1 MSQHWLRFSCS
12 FKDSQDSK
20 TISCHSPNQWHLL
33 QTTFQTFEQVVG
45 GLAARAAALEAG
57 AASASSGSGS
67 ANSWNWDKAMAP
79 QPLGA
84 SGPMAQGRLMTVEYE
99 AQYFLMS

>member
-1 MSQHWLRFSCS
+1 MLTKRFDQFEVHVAALASILMLVQGFTRFENNILS
-12 FKDSQDSK
+12 L
-20 TISCHSPNQWHLL
+20 HPNQWHLL

-84 SGPMAQGRLMTVEYE
+84 SGPMAQGV
-99 AQYFLMS
+99 